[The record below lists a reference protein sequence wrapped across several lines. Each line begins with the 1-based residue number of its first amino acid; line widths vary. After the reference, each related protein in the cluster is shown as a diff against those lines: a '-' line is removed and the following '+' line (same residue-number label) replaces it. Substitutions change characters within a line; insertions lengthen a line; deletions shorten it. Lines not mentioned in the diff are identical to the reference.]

1 MVWNESHWK
10 PTLQTNCWAFKKIWN
25 IPRVRACNSKP
36 KASLNGWAKK
46 LSKQYLQCT
55 VCRPQC
61 NSTAKTH
68 TSSKMCQGVLGL
80 WAGRDGKHRVGPE
93 QRNRT
98 AASGNASLHEE
109 TGAAFFNKSN
119 WTKKKKR
126 KNSKHMRISQ
136 QILLRFSPAEA
147 KFGFSEELNLEG
159 TCLTALA
166 GEGVKR
172 RGKSNF
178 GSRSQ
183 TLHSR
188 TEKRSSDFLHY
199 LTTCLYFIR
208 PEEEKEG
215 ELLTEPSSFKSAS
228 LSYWQMRVLATIS
241 FLSCPKIKIKRP
253 KKVIKKAPSSHFG
266 SKIFSWPGLLSIFLW

>member
-1 MVWNESHWK
+1 MQLSLTN
-10 PTLQTNCWAFKKIWN
+10 QT
-25 IPRVRACNSKP
+25 
-36 KASLNGWAKK
+36 
-46 LSKQYLQCT
+46 
-55 VCRPQC
+55 
-61 NSTAKTH
+61 
-68 TSSKMCQGVLGL
+68 
-80 WAGRDGKHRVGPE
+80 E
-93 QRNRT
+93 Q
-98 AASGNASLHEE
+98 
-109 TGAAFFNKSN
+109 
-119 WTKKKKR
+119 KKKKR

-253 KKVIKKAPSSHFG
+253 KKVIKKAPSSHLG
-266 SKIFSWPGLLSIFLW
+266 SKIFS

>member
-119 WTKKKKR
+119 WTKKMKKTLSTWGFHN
-126 KNSKHMRISQ
+126 KFFLGF
-136 QILLRFSPAEA
+136 LLQRQNLASP
-147 KFGFSEELNLEG
+147 KS
-159 TCLTALA
+159 LTWRGLAL
-166 GEGVKR
+166 
-172 RGKSNF
+172 
-178 GSRSQ
+178 
-183 TLHSR
+183 
-188 TEKRSSDFLHY
+188 
-199 LTTCLYFIR
+199 R
-208 PEEEKEG
+208 P
-215 ELLTEPSSFKSAS
+215 
-228 LSYWQMRVLATIS
+228 
-241 FLSCPKIKIKRP
+241 
-253 KKVIKKAPSSHFG
+253 
-266 SKIFSWPGLLSIFLW
+266 